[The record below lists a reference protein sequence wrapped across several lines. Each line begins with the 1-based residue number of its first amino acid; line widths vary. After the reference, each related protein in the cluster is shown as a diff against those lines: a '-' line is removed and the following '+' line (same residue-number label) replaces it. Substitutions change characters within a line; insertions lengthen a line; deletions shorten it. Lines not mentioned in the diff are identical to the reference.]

1 MAETTDAELIK
12 RSVTKDDYEKSTQ
25 SGGVVGADIL
35 HVVIGDLGLFKG
47 TGFQSGGLPPYWTKS
62 RDVALLSTMQMCS
75 LWPSIVNKS
84 ITKLLAPGFRI
95 EDQDDSD
102 RRIKAGQDLFN
113 FADGLSWIQFGM
125 RHLQDVHLTDNGAVA
140 EIVRASSARGSKIIG
155 LMHLDSLRCTRT
167 GYPDY
172 PVLYTDDLGREHALR
187 ADDVLMYADMP
198 SARSTF
204 HGVGLCAADRAFDAI
219 VKISAVELYF
229 REKITG
235 NRALAIHIVSGI
247 TKNKLEQA
255 MQRADADQE
264 EKGFFVYKGSL
275 VIPTL
280 DTEKAPAV
288 VTIPLAEIPD
298 GFEAQVERDAAL
310 LEMVNACGIPL
321 QDIKP
326 LSGQGL
332 GTGTQTVILDE
343 AAAGMGPGAAWR
355 NWWQFVSSF
364 RLLAKSTTFHFAT
377 NDIRDQ
383 KAKAEVQL
391 LRAQSRQV
399 MVQTGEITPVQ
410 SLNMAADAGDA
421 PKEFLPEDLTQGGTV
436 GSDEKPFNPLPD
448 VNPNVML
455 MKLLQQPLTP
465 KPAAAA
471 PAQQPRQ
478 THPLRP
484 TVPVAGQRQ
493 PAGRAI
499 TKEHDDLA
507 AAIGAAEE
515 ALNAALNPT

>member
-1 MAETTDAELIK
+1 MAEPTDKELIK
-12 RSVTKDDYEKSTQ
+12 RSVTKDDYERSTQ

-35 HVVIGDLGLFKG
+35 HVVIGDLGLFKS
-47 TGFQSGGLPPYWTKS
+47 TSIQAGGLPPYWTKS

-84 ITKLLAPGFRI
+84 VTKLIAPGFRI
-95 EDQDDSD
+95 EDNDDSD

-113 FADGLSWIQFGM
+113 FADGTSWVQFGM
-125 RHLQDVHLTDNGAVA
+125 RHLQDVHLSDNGAFA

-155 LMHLDSLRCTRT
+155 LMHLDSFRCTRT

-172 PVLYTDDLGREHALR
+172 PVLYTDDLGREHAIR
-187 ADDVLMYADMP
+187 ADDILMYADMP
-198 SARSTF
+198 SSRSTF

-235 NRALAIHIVSGI
+235 NRALAIHLVSGI

-255 MQRADADQE
+255 MQRADATQE

-298 GFEAQVERDAAL
+298 GFVAQEERDAAL

-355 NWWQFVSSF
+355 AWWQFVSSF

-383 KAKAEVQL
+383 KAKAEVAKM
-391 LRAQSRQV
+391 RAETRQI
-399 MVQTGEITPVQ
+399 MVTTGEITAVQ
-410 SLNMAADAGDA
+410 SLNMATDSGDA
-421 PKEFLPEDLTQGGTV
+421 PKEFLPEDMTKGGTV
-436 GSDEKPFNPLPD
+436 GSDEKPLDPVANA
-448 VNPNVML
+448 NPNVML
-455 MKLLQQPLTP
+455 MRLLQQPLTP
-465 KPAAAA
+465 KPAPTA
-471 PAQQPRQ
+471 PATGRAQP
-478 THPLRP
+478 T
-484 TVPVAGQRQ
+484 PVSPALQRQ
-493 PAGRAI
+493 PAGRPVL
-499 TKEHDDLA
+499 KEHDALA
-507 AAIGAAEE
+507 NAIGAAEE
-515 ALNAALNPT
+515 ALHAALNPT